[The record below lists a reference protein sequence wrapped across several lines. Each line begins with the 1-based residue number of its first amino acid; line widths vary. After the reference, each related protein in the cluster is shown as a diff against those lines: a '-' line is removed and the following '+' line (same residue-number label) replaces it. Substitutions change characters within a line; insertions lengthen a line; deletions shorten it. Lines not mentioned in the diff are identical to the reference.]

1 MEVEIRQPSADD
13 EVLEFLVSGPSPQ
26 AILDFRPSSAAQ
38 ERLRQLIQTNREGTL
53 TALETAELD
62 AYQLLEHFMRRLKI
76 KALIKLQS

>member
-1 MEVEIRQPSADD
+1 MEAEIRQPSADD

-26 AILDFRPSSAAQ
+26 DILDFRPSIAAQ
-38 ERLRQLIQTNREGTL
+38 ERLRQLLQTNREGTL